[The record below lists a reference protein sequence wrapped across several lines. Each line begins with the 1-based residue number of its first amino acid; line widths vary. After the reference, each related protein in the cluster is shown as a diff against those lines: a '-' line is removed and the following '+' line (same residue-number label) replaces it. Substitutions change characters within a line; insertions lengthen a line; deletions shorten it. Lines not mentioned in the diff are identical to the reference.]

1 MRYDV
6 TRPKS
11 PTRTLTSILVEGG
24 IVNEAQVEQALA
36 RQRETGNL
44 IGETLVELGFT
55 SEENIGWALSK
66 QLGIPYVDVRPEAID
81 SEHVRRF
88 PEQVLRRVQA
98 VPLFGSRSELT
109 VAMADPTD
117 QDAVQELRQTVG
129 GSLSLVIGSPGS
141 LRRAIDAVY
150 GPSKQAP
157 HPETAPSG
165 SGKADGAAEPPPR
178 DVVWD
183 RAGTN
188 FLMFHLHTAR
198 KKGASEI
205 HFTPTDGA
213 LSIHYRTDAGLESQ
227 AAERPEAGIF
237 LRARLGVL
245 GIFDLEGTSD
255 LMSQG
260 SIAMDV
266 GPDRMVLSVSHCR
279 AASGIATVIRLSPR
293 PTQVPEL
300 NALGVSPIAE
310 AEIRDMVEGPEGIVI
325 VHGPPRSGGS
335 LVLASLAA
343 LAAHAPRRML
353 AIEPSHVTPYPEQVT
368 RLTFGKRE
376 DAQAHWADLVVGQ
389 GADVAILD
397 DFLLGDSIADALC
410 GASVGRLLFVR
421 TDWLDGKALLRYLAG
436 TRHGRA
442 VFADRP
448 FALLGLPTARREG
461 SRVWSSAEERAGGL
475 SAIILTDE
483 DRDKIQNEKQT

>member
-1 MRYDV
+1 M

-11 PTRTLTSILVEGG
+11 PTRTLTSILVEAG
-24 IVNEAQVEQALA
+24 IVTESQVEQALA
-36 RQRETGNL
+36 RQRETGSL
-44 IGETLVELGFT
+44 IGEAIVELGFT

-81 SEHVRRF
+81 AEQVRRF

-117 QDAVQELRQTVG
+117 QDAVHELKQVA
-129 GSLSLVIGSPGS
+129 SSALSLVIGSPGS

-150 GPSKQAP
+150 GSTARASSAAPRADLHQASGG
-157 HPETAPSG
+157 APAAAG
-165 SGKADGAAEPPPR
+165 SEARR

-188 FLMFHLHTAR
+188 FLLFHLHTAR
-198 KKGASEI
+198 KKNASEI
-205 HFTPTDGA
+205 HFTPVEGTLA
-213 LSIHYRTDAGLESQ
+213 IQYRTDAGLEPQ
-227 AAERPEAGIF
+227 PPERPEAALY

-245 GIFDLEGTSD
+245 GIFDLEGTGD
-255 LMSQG
+255 VASQG
-260 SIAMDV
+260 SLEIEV
-266 GPDRMVLSVSHCR
+266 GPERMVLQVSHCR
-279 AASGIATVIRLSPR
+279 GADGISTVIRLSPR
-293 PTQVPEL
+293 TVEVPEL
-300 NALGVSPIAE
+300 HALGASPIAE

-335 LVLASLAA
+335 LVLASLAS
-343 LAAHAPRRML
+343 LAARPGRRML
-353 AIEPSHVTPYPEQVT
+353 AIEPSGSTPYPGQVT
-368 RLTFGKRE
+368 RVIYGKRE
-376 DAQAHWADLVVGQ
+376 EALESWADIVVGQ

-397 DFLLGDSIADALC
+397 GFLNGDSIAEALC
-410 GASVGRLLFVR
+410 GASVGRLVFVR
-421 TDWLDGKALLRYLAG
+421 TDWLDGKPLLSYLAK
-436 TRHGRA
+436 TRHGRS

-461 SRVWSSAEERAGGL
+461 SRVWNTAEDRTGGL
-475 SAIILTDE
+475 SATILTDQ
-483 DRDKIQNEKQT
+483 DRDAIVGEKLP

>member
-1 MRYDV
+1 V
-6 TRPKS
+6 TRHKS
-11 PTRTLTSILVEGG
+11 PTKTLTSILVEGG
-24 IVNEAQVEQALA
+24 IVTEAHVEQALA
-36 RQRETGNL
+36 RQRETGSL

-66 QLGIPYVDVRPEAID
+66 QLGIPYVDVHPEAID

-117 QDAVQELRQTVG
+117 QDAISELKAIVG

-150 GPSKQAP
+150 GASKRPSAKAEAISVP
-157 HPETAPSG
+157 PEASATETAR
-165 SGKADGAAEPPPR
+165 R

-188 FLMFHLHTAR
+188 FLLFHLHSAR
-198 KKGASEI
+198 QKNASEI
-205 HFTPTDGA
+205 HFTPADGM
-213 LSIHYRTDAGLESQ
+213 LSIHYRTDAGLEPQ
-227 AAERPEAGIF
+227 PPERPEGALF

-245 GIFDLEGTSD
+245 GIFDLEGTAE
-255 LMSQG
+255 LVSQG
-260 SIAMDV
+260 SIPIDV
-266 GPDRMVLSVSHCR
+266 GPDRMVLNVSHCR
-279 AASGIATVIRLSPR
+279 SSSGIATVIRMAPR
-293 PTQVPEL
+293 PTEAPEL

-310 AEIRDMVEGPEGIVI
+310 AEIRDMVDGPEGVVI

-335 LVLASLAA
+335 LILASLAA
-343 LAAHAPRRML
+343 LAARAARRML
-353 AIEPSHVTPYPEQVT
+353 AIEPCGTTPYPEQVT
-368 RLTFGKRE
+368 RVVYGKRE
-376 DAQAHWADLVVGQ
+376 NALANWGELVVGQ
-389 GADVAILD
+389 GVDVAILD
-397 DFLLGDSIADALC
+397 DFLLGASIADALG
-410 GASVGRLLFVR
+410 GASVGRLVFAR
-421 TDWLDGKALLRYLAG
+421 TDWLDGKTLLAFLAS

-448 FALLGLPTARREG
+448 FALLGLPPARRDG
-461 SRVWSSAEERAGGL
+461 SRVWNASEDRAGGL
-475 SAIILTDE
+475 TATILTDE
-483 DRDKIQNEKQT
+483 DRDAIANEKRA

>member
-1 MRYDV
+1 M

-24 IVNEAQVEQALA
+24 IVNESQVEQALS
-36 RQRETGNL
+36 RQRETGSL

-81 SEHVRRF
+81 TEQVRRF
-88 PEQVLRRVQA
+88 PEQVLRRIQA

-117 QDAVQELRQTVG
+117 QDAVQELRQIVG
-129 GSLSLVIGSPGS
+129 GALSLVIGSPGS
-141 LRRAIDAVY
+141 LRRAIDAVF
-150 GPSKQAP
+150 GARKNATK
-157 HPETAPSG
+157 PETASTHPG
-165 SGKADGAAEPPPR
+165 QDGAAEPPPR

-205 HFTPTDGA
+205 HFIPTDGAA
-213 LSIHYRTDAGLESQ
+213 LSIHYRTDAGLEPQ
-227 AAERPEAGIF
+227 ATERPEAGIY

-255 LMSQG
+255 LMAQG
-260 SIAMDV
+260 SLAMDV
-266 GPDRMVLSVSHCR
+266 GPDRMVLHVSHCR
-279 AASGIATVIRLSPR
+279 AASGITTVIRLSPR
-293 PTQVPEL
+293 PSEVPEL
-300 NALGVSPIAE
+300 HALGVSPIAE

-335 LVLASLAA
+335 MVLASLAA
-343 LAAHAPRRML
+343 LATSSPRRMI
-353 AIEPSHVTPYPEQVT
+353 AIEPSLVTPYPEQVT

-376 DAQAHWADLVVGQ
+376 DAQATWADLVVGQ

-397 DFLLGDSIADALC
+397 DFLLGDSIQDALC

-448 FALLGLPTARREG
+448 FAMLGLPAARREG
-461 SRVWSSAEERAGGL
+461 SRVWSAAEEGARGL

-483 DRDKIQNEKQT
+483 DRDRILNGTHA

>member
-1 MRYDV
+1 M

-24 IVNEAQVEQALA
+24 IVSEPQVEQALA

-44 IGETLVELGFT
+44 IGETIVELGFT

-81 SEHVRRF
+81 AEHVRRF

-117 QDAVQELRQTVG
+117 QDAVQELRQVVG

-150 GPSKQAP
+150 GASKRASSK
-157 HPETAPSG
+157 PE
-165 SGKADGAAEPPPR
+165 KAASPGLDGAFEATPR

-198 KKGASEI
+198 KMNASEI
-205 HFTPTDGA
+205 HFIPGEGT
-213 LSIHYRTDAGLESQ
+213 LSIHYRTDSGLEPQ
-227 AAERPEAGIF
+227 APERPEAGIY

-255 LMSQG
+255 LVSHG
-260 SIAMDV
+260 SIPIDV
-266 GPDRMVLSVSHCR
+266 GPDHMVLNVSHCR
-279 AASGIATVIRLSPR
+279 AASGIATVVRLSPR

-310 AEIRDMVEGPEGIVI
+310 AEIRDMVDGPEGIVI

-335 LVLASLAA
+335 IVLASLAA
-343 LAAHAPRRML
+343 LAARAPRRML

-368 RLTFGKRE
+368 RLSYGKRE
-376 DAQAHWADLVVGQ
+376 DALAHWAELVTGQ

-397 DFLLGDSIADALC
+397 DFLLGDSVADVLC
-410 GASVGRLLFVR
+410 GASVGRLVFVR
-421 TDWLDGKALLRYLAG
+421 TDWLDGKSLLRYLAG

-448 FALLGLPTARREG
+448 FAMLGLPAARREG
-461 SRVWSSAEERAGGL
+461 SRVWSTAEERAGGM

-483 DRDKIQNEKQT
+483 DRDAIINEKRA